1 MAGADNILSIFLSL
15 RGSLARAVLRIVPPK
30 EIEDIVQETYVRVCQ
45 IERKDKI
52 REPRALLFKTAHNLA
67 LDHVKRAESR
77 LAVSVEE
84 TDISGFGEAES
95 LADETFDQ
103 VASNEEFSQFCEAV
117 RQLPMQCRR
126 AFVLKKVYGYS
137 QREIAREMNLS
148 ESTVE
153 KHIAQGIKRCTYFM
167 MQQIDEHHDGERGN
181 KPGHVNRVSA
191 LRRGGRS

>member
-1 MAGADNILSIFLSL
+1 MAGVDSIHDIYMSL
-15 RGSLARAVLRIVPPK
+15 RGSLARAVLGIVPPK

-45 IERKDKI
+45 IEMKEKI
-52 REPRALLFKTAHNLA
+52 REPRSFLFKTAHNLA

-84 TDISGFGEAES
+84 TGESGFGEAERS
-95 LADETFDQ
+95 ADETFDR
-103 VASNEEFSQFCEAV
+103 VASNEEFLHFCEAV
-117 RQLPMQCRR
+117 RQLPVQCRR
-126 AFVLKKVYGYS
+126 AFVLKKVYGCS

-167 MQQIDEHHDGERGN
+167 MQCADQDRGGQQAN
-181 KPGHVNRVSA
+181 KPGGAMRSPA
-191 LRRGGRS
+191 PRQEGRA

>member
-1 MAGADNILSIFLSL
+1 MAGADSIHSIYMSL
-15 RGSLARAVLRIVPPK
+15 RGSLARAVLGIVPPR

-45 IERKDKI
+45 IEGKDKI
-52 REPRALLFKTAHNLA
+52 REPRSFLFTTARNLA

-84 TDISGFGEAES
+84 IGESGFGEAERS
-95 LADETFDQ
+95 ADETFDQ

-117 RQLPMQCRR
+117 RQLPVQCRR

-167 MQQIDEHHDGERGN
+167 MQHGQQHHNGEQVKKRGWAQ
-181 KPGHVNRVSA
+181 RISA
-191 LRRGGRS
+191 PDRGARS